1 MFMRQYSLVSSF
13 RVSSM
18 KVTVAFSSRLVKFP
32 FVVELVSK
40 ICFIA
45 HWNNVAVFVG

>member
-1 MFMRQYSLVSSF
+1 
-13 RVSSM
+13 M

-40 ICFIA
+40 MLHCTLEQCASLCRVKTDFM
-45 HWNNVAVFVG
+45 